1 MLVRHIFVAADKFLA
16 YSKTQIHINICTI
29 RQIYIYNTY
38 LCVYVL
44 YVYLIMFIMNAQQ
57 SYIYIYMILCGCSV
71 YIRRVLSV
79 FSESACARA
88 ASPAHD
94 PKCTALYIR
103 AEIIISMFILYDIL
117 INIYSLYLKTSRP
130 KYAPLP
136 HPPPI
141 PPHRIPRAIINVH
154 KHSYFVNKFTLS
166 SSDDDDDCATHK
178 TMICPYKLVI

>member
-1 MLVRHIFVAADKFLA
+1 MCM
-16 YSKTQIHINICTI
+16 YC
-29 RQIYIYNTY
+29 IYM
-38 LCVYVL
+38 
-44 YVYLIMFIMNAQQ
+44 YLIMFIMNAQQ
-57 SYIYIYMILCGCSV
+57 SYIHDFVRLQR
-71 YIRRVLSV
+71 IRRVLSV

-94 PKCTALYIR
+94 PKCSALYIR
-103 AEIIISMFILYDIL
+103 TEIIISMFILYDIL
-117 INIYSLYLKTSRP
+117 INIYSLYLKTRRP
-130 KYAPLP
+130 KSKYAPLP

-141 PPHRIPRAIINVH
+141 PPHCTPRAIINVH